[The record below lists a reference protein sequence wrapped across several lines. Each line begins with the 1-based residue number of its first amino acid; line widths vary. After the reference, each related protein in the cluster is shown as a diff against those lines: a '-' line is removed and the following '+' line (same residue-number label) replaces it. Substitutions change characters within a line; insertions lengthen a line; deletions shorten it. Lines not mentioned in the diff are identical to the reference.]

1 LGRGPPSDLGKNQ
14 TLRPQSASPA
24 GGQHGNIPSGS
35 ASLCSTPHALTLS
48 LDSPPSARASRRLGL
63 LPPAGLQPVW
73 SRPAQR
79 RSPERPTGCRPTAL
93 PLHPADQPP
102 VARPSCAAAPSP
114 QPRSPHCAATEPPS
128 SCHPAPSSQRRAKPP
143 LSPQCRAA
151 LCLAASAEPSR
162 RPATQA
168 GRPHR
173 GITELV
179 AYRLPPLYFV
189 HCHCASKVLMFCQLV
204 NFVGNFM
211 IWVLNLDQFCMQ
223 CHCFL

>member
-93 PLHPADQPP
+93 LLHPADQPP
-102 VARPSCAAAPSP
+102 VARPSYAAAPSP
-114 QPRSPHCAATEPPS
+114 QPRSPHCAATEPPA
-128 SCHPAPSSQRRAKPP
+128 SCHPVPSSQRRAKPP

-151 LCLAASAEPSR
+151 TKPPAPRRPVPSSQRRAEPPPSDPGRQAPSRHHRACCLPAAAS
-162 RPATQA
+162 
-168 GRPHR
+168 
-173 GITELV
+173 V
-179 AYRLPPLYFV
+179 
-189 HCHCASKVLMFCQLV
+189 FCSLSLR
-204 NFVGNFM
+204 
-211 IWVLNLDQFCMQ
+211 I
-223 CHCFL
+223 